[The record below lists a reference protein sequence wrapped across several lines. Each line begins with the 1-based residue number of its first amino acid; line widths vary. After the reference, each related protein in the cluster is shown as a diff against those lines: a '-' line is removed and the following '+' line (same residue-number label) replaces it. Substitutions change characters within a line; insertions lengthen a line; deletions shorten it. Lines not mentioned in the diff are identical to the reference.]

1 VADTQWVEGNA
12 DRRPYLLK
20 AGLLV
25 AVSTLLL
32 PLAVYTRPG
41 NFGLAAFYLL
51 WLAAAL
57 VPAVVF
63 IRRAASVRV
72 YPDRVSVRHRGRR
85 TEYPRGE
92 ISGVRHCFTDIGE
105 EYVES
110 AELVRRG
117 GMVGAVTPPFK
128 TFDASEHL
136 ADLPSV
142 PLTKK

>member
-1 VADTQWVEGNA
+1 MGDTQWVEGNA
-12 DRRPYLLK
+12 DRRPSLVK
-20 AGLLV
+20 AGALV

-51 WLAAAL
+51 CVAAAL

-63 IRRAASVRV
+63 IRRAASVHV

-85 TEYPRGE
+85 TEYPRGGS
-92 ISGVRHCFTDIGE
+92 SGVRHCFTDIGV

-110 AELVRRG
+110 AELVRSG
-117 GMVGAVTPPFK
+117 VMVGAVTLPFK
-128 TFDASEHL
+128 TFAASEHL
-136 ADLPSV
+136 ADLLSV